1 MFDIIEGRI
10 LFSSQLVTFREIL
23 FFFLKKKNKTKIT
36 LKDYGLY
43 QSSGR

>member
-1 MFDIIEGRI
+1 MIDIIEGRI
-10 LFSSQLVTFREIL
+10 LFSFQLVTFREIL
-23 FFFLKKKNKTKIT
+23 FFLKKKIT

>member
-23 FFFLKKKNKTKIT
+23 FFFLKKKKTKIT